1 MDEIVER
8 NSSELMNPKPR
19 IGNIVVNYPGG
30 DTPYHAK
37 PIVMKDGRIVLLT
50 TIMGGVDHN
59 RVVIQELTG
68 EEIKTLTK
76 SYDGN
81 AYCTADEEN
90 IYIFKMDKGET
101 YFYVFDAETLELKK
115 DRKIESSII
124 QNLSCDGE
132 NLFTYDIKT
141 NKIQVRDKDGNIRQ
155 TKNVPP
161 VHQFFIQ
168 DSNGF
173 HHMNYTDVM
182 LNSHQREELESRF
195 GKEFMDYNCTYDD
208 LAYDEEAQ
216 TIYVSSN
223 NIVYV
228 CTPQG
233 LKGVMYFQDK
243 KITGIDFDA
252 KTSSLL
258 VSSHYMSDETKL
270 YSSNP
275 NGFVEVIPSDMIDK
289 RIQESS
295 EILESRQH
303 KATLRSIGHVIA
315 DLADGDFD
323 VMVYLSEQA
332 KEMGVKIKP
341 VLDDLVKLGVAPNE
355 IRTVLEAIKEDRKK
369 SEITPAQIAGK
380 VWEKLALPGGN
391 DFPEGDSVSGE
402 VGDPDK
408 L

>member
-30 DTPYHAK
+30 DTPHHAK

-50 TIMGGVDHN
+50 TIMGGVNHN
-59 RVVIQELTG
+59 RVVIQELNG

-76 SYDGN
+76 SYDGH
-81 AYCTADEEN
+81 AYCTADEDS
-90 IYIFKMDKGET
+90 IYIFKRDNGET
-101 YFYVFDAETLELKK
+101 YFCVFDAETLELKK
-115 DRKIESSII
+115 DRKIENSII

-132 NLFTYDIKT
+132 RLFTYDLKT
-141 NKIQVRDKDGNIRQ
+141 NQIQVRDKDGNIRQ

-173 HHMNYTDVM
+173 HHMNYSDVM

-216 TIYVSSN
+216 TIYVSSK

-228 CTPQG
+228 STPQG

-243 KITGIDFDA
+243 RINGIDFDS

-258 VSSHYMSDETKL
+258 VSSFYMSDETKL
-270 YSSNP
+270 YSNP

-341 VLDDLVKLGVAPNE
+341 VLDDLVKLGLAPNE
-355 IRTVLEAIKEDRKK
+355 IRTALEARKK
-369 SEITPAQIAGK
+369 IEITPAEIAGN
-380 VWEKLALPGGN
+380 VWKKLALPGGI
-391 DFPEGDSVSGE
+391 VSGE
-402 VGDPDK
+402 VEDPDK